1 MNSDNLEN
9 IKINSNVNEKALKAN
24 FNEACKDQKFR
35 RLLKTINVEDK
46 VAMKYTSSL
55 ENTIKELNNC
65 SNCSGLIYCQ
75 NHLDGH
81 VMYPES
87 KDNQIVFSY
96 VPCKYEK
103 ERREKEA
110 NRMTRDKE
118 LAMASMKDV
127 DGTDKKREPVV
138 RWLISFCKTYDKNSN
153 QKGLYLHGTFGCG
166 KTFLISAVFN
176 ELSKKRISTEI
187 VYLPELLRDLK
198 SDFDSFADKIDYL
211 ENVDLLLID
220 DIGAEKVTEWS
231 RDEILGTILQHRMN
245 NYKTTFFTSNLT
257 IEELEEHLKIS
268 SNIDENIKSRRI
280 IERIKQLTVDME
292 LIGQNKRK

>member
-1 MNSDNLEN
+1 MENL
-9 IKINSNVNEKALKAN
+9 KISSNVNERALKSS
-24 FNEACKDQKFR
+24 FDEACKDQKFR
-35 RLLKTINVEDK
+35 RLLKTIEVDDK
-46 VAMKYTSSL
+46 TAMKYTSSL
-55 ENTIKELNNC
+55 ESTVKELNNC
-65 SNCSGLIYCQ
+65 SDCPGLIYCQ
-75 NHLDGH
+75 NRLDGH
-81 VMYPES
+81 VMYPE
-87 KDNQIVFSY
+87 KKGNQIVFSY

-118 LAMASMKDV
+118 LAMASMGDI
-127 DGTDKKREPVV
+127 DGTDKKRMPVV
-138 RWLISFCKTYDKNSN
+138 KWLIDFCKTYDKNSN
-153 QKGLYLHGTFGCG
+153 HKGLYLHGTFGCG
-166 KTFLISAVFN
+166 KTFLISAAFN
-176 ELSKKRISTEI
+176 ELAKKRVSTEI

-257 IEELEEHLKIS
+257 IEELEEHLIIS
-268 SNIDENIKSRRI
+268 SNIDEKIKARRI
-280 IERIKQLTVDME
+280 IERVKQLTEDME
-292 LIGQNKRK
+292 LIGENKRK